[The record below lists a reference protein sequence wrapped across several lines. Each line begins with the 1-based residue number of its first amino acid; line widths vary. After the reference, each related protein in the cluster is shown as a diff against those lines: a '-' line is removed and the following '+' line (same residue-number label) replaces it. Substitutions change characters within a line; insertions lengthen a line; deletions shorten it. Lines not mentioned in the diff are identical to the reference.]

1 MAQNHLQG
9 VLSELEDFSVR
20 KQMKIKEKKTNLMKF
35 NFSLNYDFPPELTLK
50 GFKNHVDIVKET
62 RLLGVILTDDLKWSA
77 NTNFICSKAYKKM
90 WILRR
95 LKVLNVG
102 PILLLDVY
110 CKEVRSVL
118 EMGVPAW
125 NSGLTVHQSEKIER
139 VQKVAVSIIL
149 GKTHL
154 KYHEALKL
162 LSLEELR
169 VRREKLCL
177 NFARKTL
184 KSRHSSMFIRNTS
197 HYNTRHFN
205 LYREEKA
212 NTKRF
217 YMSPLNYITRLLNEN

>member
-1 MAQNHLQG
+1 MAQNPLQG
-9 VLSELEDFSVR
+9 VLSELEDFSER

-50 GFKNHVDIVKET
+50 GFIDHVDIVKET
-62 RLLGVILTDDLKWSA
+62 RLLGVILTDDLNWSA

-125 NSGLTVHQSEKIER
+125 KSGLTIHQSEKIEH
-139 VQKVAVSIIL
+139 V
-149 GKTHL
+149 
-154 KYHEALKL
+154 
-162 LSLEELR
+162 
-169 VRREKLCL
+169 
-177 NFARKTL
+177 
-184 KSRHSSMFIRNTS
+184 
-197 HYNTRHFN
+197 
-205 LYREEKA
+205 
-212 NTKRF
+212 
-217 YMSPLNYITRLLNEN
+217 

>member
-1 MAQNHLQG
+1 M
-9 VLSELEDFSVR
+9 
-20 KQMKIKEKKTNLMKF
+20 
-35 NFSLNYDFPPELTLK
+35 
-50 GFKNHVDIVKET
+50 
-62 RLLGVILTDDLKWSA
+62 
-77 NTNFICSKAYKKM
+77 
-90 WILRR
+90 
-95 LKVLNVG
+95 LNVG

-118 EMGVPAW
+118 ELGVPAW

-154 KYHEALKL
+154 NYHETLKQ
-162 LSLEELR
+162 LSLEELS

-184 KSRHSSMFIRNTS
+184 KSRHSSMFTRNTS

-205 LYREEKA
+205 IYKEEKA

-217 YMSPLNYITRLLNEN
+217 HMSPLNYLTRLLNEN